1 MHDRE
6 AQLTRELDRLGAAGE
21 HRLGSHVDPDP
32 GDLTGEQLPAHP
44 GRALEHQDRA
54 AGRSE
59 GPRSCQ
65 TGDAGADDDRPAGPR
80 QGRRHGSSLSPGD
93 PAAEPRTP
101 RPRRTAMRPSRIAP
115 VAAAAAA
122 ALLLLTACSGGSGG
136 DAATSDTGL
145 AAGGSAAQGAGD
157 AAAAVPSPANAPEAA
172 ADADAGKAYR
182 ADQAVDLSTQ
192 QQALIRTGTVALRS
206 DDVGKTR
213 YDVQVLVD
221 EHDGQVADD
230 KTETDKSGSPLRS
243 RMVLRVPVGDFDE
256 VMTSLAGLA
265 QLASTTTSSE
275 DVTTQLIDVEAR
287 IEVQTRSVQ
296 RVRQLLAQAAS
307 IRDIMAIEAE
317 LSDRQAELDSLTQ
330 QQAYLK
336 DQTSFSTVKVNI
348 ERKPSATAA
357 PTKDDDSGFLAGLAA
372 GWHGLKSTVVAVA
385 TVVGALLPFAL
396 LALLLG
402 VPAWILVRRIRRTPP
417 ALVAPGPEST
427 P

>member
-1 MHDRE
+1 
-6 AQLTRELDRLGAAGE
+6 
-21 HRLGSHVDPDP
+21 
-32 GDLTGEQLPAHP
+32 
-44 GRALEHQDRA
+44 
-54 AGRSE
+54 
-59 GPRSCQ
+59 
-65 TGDAGADDDRPAGPR
+65 
-80 QGRRHGSSLSPGD
+80 
-93 PAAEPRTP
+93 
-101 RPRRTAMRPSRIAP
+101 MRPSRIAP

-145 AAGGSAAQGAGD
+145 AASGSAEQGSGD
-157 AAAAVPSPANAPEAA
+157 VAAAVPSPANAPEAA
-172 ADADAGKAYR
+172 SDSGKAYR

-206 DDVGKTR
+206 DDVGQTR

-287 IEVQTRSVQ
+287 IAVQTRSVQ

-336 DQTSFSTVKVNI
+336 DQTSFSTIRVNI

-357 PTKDDDSGFLAGLAA
+357 PAKDDDSGFLAGLAA

-385 TVVGALLPFAL
+385 TVVGALLPFVL

-402 VPAWILVRRIRRTPP
+402 VPAWFLVRRIRRTPP